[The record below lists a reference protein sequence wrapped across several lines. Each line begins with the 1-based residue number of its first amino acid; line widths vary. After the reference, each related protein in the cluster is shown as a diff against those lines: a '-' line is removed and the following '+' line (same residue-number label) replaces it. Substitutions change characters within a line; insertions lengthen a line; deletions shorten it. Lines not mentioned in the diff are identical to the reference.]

1 MIEKRIAELTAE
13 KEQTL
18 KEYAS
23 SQDNREVLAERN
35 MRISMEL
42 SFLNKLLKIENAD
55 RSDAEEFLGNKKDIW
70 NHPRIADRNN
80 KESYEVADLMAEFA
94 NEYYAGKSPSSILN
108 ESQEKKFKNWQK
120 LFGEELPNIGA
131 TGGHFSLEIIYT
143 SIGEVIYGKSWK
155 GDKIDLTEL

>member
-94 NEYYAGKSPSSILN
+94 NYYAGKSPSSILN

-131 TGGHFSLEIIYT
+131 TGGHFSIEIIYT

>member
-94 NEYYAGKSPSSILN
+94 NYYAGKSPS
-108 ESQEKKFKNWQK
+108 
-120 LFGEELPNIGA
+120 
-131 TGGHFSLEIIYT
+131 
-143 SIGEVIYGKSWK
+143 
-155 GDKIDLTEL
+155 